1 MDIKELLKHCG
12 YANLNNYDAETM
24 TYHIPKYAKPQFQ
37 IGKCYL
43 VKVSK
48 AIVKNPNSVMATNWN
63 SGKAPQFEYLKIY
76 ISKALGTNIY
86 VDSAGYD
93 YENKKDLDYIWSGW
107 LNTNDLEQ
115 LMSL

>member
-1 MDIKELLKHCG
+1 MKINELLKQCS
-12 YANLNNYDAETM
+12 YAHASSYDPETH

-43 VKVSK
+43 VKISK
-48 AIVKNPNSVMATNWN
+48 DIVRNPNSVMATNWN
-63 SGKAPQFEYLKIY
+63 NGKAPQLEYLKIY
-76 ISKALGTNIY
+76 ISKALGANIY

-93 YENKKDLDYIWSGW
+93 YENKRDVDYIWSGW

-115 LMSL
+115 IMVL